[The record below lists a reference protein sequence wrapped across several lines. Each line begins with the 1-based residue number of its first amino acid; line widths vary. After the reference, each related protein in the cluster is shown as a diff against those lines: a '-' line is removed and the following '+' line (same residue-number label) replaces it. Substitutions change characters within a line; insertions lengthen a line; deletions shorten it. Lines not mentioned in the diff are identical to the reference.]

1 MDELVAARAE
11 LVRLEENERNLVKQ
25 LSDVRTAAAKQR
37 KRIEELIRTRPPP
50 IQCLPVELLSSILL
64 LALRGT
70 NPSQKEIL
78 ARVSRHW
85 RDVIL
90 DHPNFWSAIEIVSS
104 RKLSPAVRL
113 HLKKSREAP
122 LDITIRVES
131 SKHHSSL
138 REGLDLLIP
147 CADRWHTLYIYSW
160 SSASFP
166 QFILGRI
173 GAVKFPS
180 LKRIEFDWSV
190 DTFPTFLSATNVP
203 VLEHLDLGYLMVDDR
218 DGRSWHRSMPGM
230 SFSTHI
236 PVLTLVTLTLS
247 GHTPPWLLQPNS
259 VHFPVLETLK
269 ISLTSTSEFFKAI
282 VTPKLISL
290 DYAVSLEDIISS
302 LFSSLEGK
310 FSSVKQVSFTME
322 SSSLDT
328 SGALALCRVFPN
340 VCHAEFYSESLP
352 HAFFDPCEG
361 IYSLRS
367 PVDHWKSLESVAFR
381 DMDPSLWL
389 EPPIRENNA
398 FVRWLVERQ
407 HQQPLRVRIEGAY
420 AEEEDV
426 PSFCMLYEILREY
439 CVVELEDVVLCHES
453 ELSKSAGSRLQLV
466 GGSPSSIVH
475 FLTSVMQCVPM
486 FTSGLVDDMGAVVG
500 EQSSHE

>member
-25 LSDVRTAAAKQR
+25 LSDVRTAAAEQR
-37 KRIEELIRTRPPP
+37 KRIDELIRTRPPP

-131 SKHHSSL
+131 SKNHSSL

-160 SSASFP
+160 SSASLP
-166 QFILGRI
+166 QFILE
-173 GAVKFPS
+173 P
-180 LKRIEFDWSV
+180 V

-203 VLEHLDLGYLMVDDR
+203 VLEHLELGYLMVDDR
-218 DGRSWHRSMPGM
+218 DGRSRHRSTPGM

-439 CVVELEDVVLCHES
+439 YVVLCHES
-453 ELSKSAGSRLQLV
+453 ELSKSAGSL
-466 GGSPSSIVH
+466 IVH

-486 FTSGLVDDMGAVVG
+486 FTSGLVDDMGAV
-500 EQSSHE
+500 

>member
-11 LVRLEENERNLVKQ
+11 LVRLEENERNLIKQ
-25 LSDVRTAAAKQR
+25 LSDVRTAAAVQR
-37 KRIEELIRTRPPP
+37 KRIDELIRTRPPP

-131 SKHHSSL
+131 SKNHSSL

-160 SSASFP
+160 SSASIP
-166 QFILGRI
+166 QFILDRI

-180 LKRIEFDWSV
+180 LKRIELDWSV

-203 VLEHLDLGYLMVDDR
+203 VLEHLELGYLMVDDR
-218 DGRSWHRSMPGM
+218 DGRSRHRSTPGA
-230 SFSTHI
+230 SFSMHI

-247 GHTPPWLLQPNS
+247 GNTPPWLLQPNS

-290 DYAVSLEDIISS
+290 DYAVSLEDILSS
-302 LFSSLEGK
+302 LFSNLEGK
-310 FSSVKQVSFTME
+310 FSSVKQVSFTIE
-322 SSSLDT
+322 SSGLDT

-340 VCHAEFYSESLP
+340 ITGKALK
-352 HAFFDPCEG
+352 A
-361 IYSLRS
+361 
-367 PVDHWKSLESVAFR
+367 WQFR

-398 FVRWLVERQ
+398 FVQWLVERQ
-407 HQQPLRVRIEGAY
+407 HQQPLHVRIEGAY
-420 AEEEDV
+420 TEEEDV
-426 PSFCMLYEILREY
+426 PLFCTLYEILREY

-453 ELSKSAGSRLQLV
+453 ELSKSAGSRLQL
-466 GGSPSSIVH
+466 
-475 FLTSVMQCVPM
+475 CVPM
-486 FTSGLVDDMGAVVG
+486 FTSGLVDDIGAVVG